1 MSLCPVEGCKR
12 PSDYLG
18 LLQLRDARQS
28 AKFDVLTT
36 ILDRLCGVLY
46 TIGESDMLSDFANEG
61 IVMADVLHEFAH
73 GIRTQGYLLK
83 NPLARSAWRRTA
95 IEQSIRLA
103 ELDPEWCRSLLIK
116 DRITGGRVL
125 PRRLRTA
132 WSGALR

>member
-1 MSLCPVEGCKR
+1 
-12 PSDYLG
+12 
-18 LLQLRDARQS
+18 
-28 AKFDVLTT
+28 
-36 ILDRLCGVLY
+36 
-46 TIGESDMLSDFANEG
+46 MLSDFANEG